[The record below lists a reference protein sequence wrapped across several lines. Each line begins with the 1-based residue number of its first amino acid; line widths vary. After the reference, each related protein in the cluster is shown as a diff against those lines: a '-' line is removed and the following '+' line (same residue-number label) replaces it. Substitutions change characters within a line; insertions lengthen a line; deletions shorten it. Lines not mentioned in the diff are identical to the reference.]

1 MVIDTL
7 SLPWNMKTEK
17 KEIIP
22 LVTDNETSTPVSPF
36 SIPNIRLFIMFR
48 VFMNSRFYY
57 PVFTI
62 LFLDFGLTIAQFS
75 ILNAVWAATIVLTEV
90 PSGAFAD
97 LIGRRR
103 LLIFAASV
111 MMFEIGVISFAP
123 ASNPG
128 IVFVFFLVNRV
139 LSGLG
144 EAAASG
150 ADEAIAYDSLKEKG
164 NPDDWGR
171 VLEILT
177 RWQSLGFIL
186 AMSIGA
192 AVYDPELMR
201 TFTGLFGYDAGL
213 TQQDTMRF
221 PLYLTLVLSLLSL
234 WTAFKMKDPDTHGPD
249 IKNRT
254 YSMKETF
261 HLTFQTG
268 SWILKT
274 PFVLTIILFGMIFDG
289 IVRVVITLSSQY
301 YRVIDI
307 PESLFGLLGAA
318 VAGLGFIIPKIARK
332 VAENKS
338 PVYGLYLT
346 AMVTMSGLVSM
357 CVFWPWWGI
366 IPSLITFSSMYFTG
380 FFVSYYI
387 NRETPSETRAT
398 ALSFKGLLYNISYGF
413 LGIVYALILKAHKEG
428 MSETLGVSLLEI
440 ENTAF
445 KDTFFWFPVTFA
457 ALFLMIGG
465 IYLFWLRSGT
475 GRKKQ

>member
-1 MVIDTL
+1 
-7 SLPWNMKTEK
+7 MKTEE
-17 KEIIP
+17 KEILP
-22 LVTDNETSTPVSPF
+22 LATDHETSIRVSPF

-62 LFLDFGLTIAQFS
+62 LFLDFGLSIAQFS
-75 ILNAVWAATIVLTEV
+75 VLNAVWAATIVLTEV
-90 PSGAFAD
+90 PSGALAD

-111 MMFEIGVISFAP
+111 MTLEIGVISFAP
-123 ASNPG
+123 ASNPD

-164 NPDDWGR
+164 NSGDWGR

-177 RWQSLGFIL
+177 RWQSIGFIL
-186 AMSIGA
+186 AMGIGA
-192 AVYDPELMR
+192 AIYDPKLMR
-201 TFTGLFGYDAGL
+201 TFTGFLGYDSGL
-213 TQQDTMRF
+213 TQQDTMRL
-221 PLYLTLVLSLLSL
+221 PLYLTLVLAFLSL
-234 WTAFKMKDPDTHGPD
+234 WTAFKMKDPGSTETDKKT
-249 IKNRT
+249 RT
-254 YSMKETF
+254 YSMKEAF

-268 SWILKT
+268 GWILKT

-289 IVRVVITLSSQY
+289 TVRVVVTLSSQY

-318 VAGLGFIIPKIARK
+318 VSGLGFIIPKMARK
-332 VAENKS
+332 LAENKS
-338 PVYGLYLT
+338 PAYGLYLT
-346 AMVTMSGLVSM
+346 AMITISGLVSM
-357 CVFWPWWGI
+357 CFFRLWWGI
-366 IPSLITFSSMYFTG
+366 IPSVITFSSMYFTG

-398 ALSFKGLLYNISYGF
+398 VLSFKGLLYNISYGF
-413 LGIVYALILKAHKEG
+413 LGIGYALVLKAHKEG
-428 MSETLGVSLLEI
+428 MAGTSALNSLKI

-445 KDTFFWFPVTFA
+445 IDTFLWFPVTFA
-457 ALFLMIGG
+457 VLFLLTVIV
-465 IYLFWLRSGT
+465 YFLWLREKNLT
-475 GRKKQ
+475 Q